1 MALLST
7 FQKVE
12 VATGTI
18 LFFLFAY
25 LRTILL
31 EREIDT
37 TDLLITS
44 ILFAIWFVMTKIIV
58 GLLVT
63 VNRRSFDKVDDTT
76 NSIYDVNTRDKIAQK
91 DLNN

>member
-76 NSIYDVNTRDKIAQK
+76 NSIYDVNTRDNIAQK